1 MLVTIERFELP
12 RGISSN
18 QFCRLLPSTTRPYS
32 HYFLNLWYGAES
44 NRRHS
49 DFQSDALPTELPHHS
64 TSICQRSFYIK
75 NKILHSPCCLVENKE
90 FNFVIILNYYFY
102 RSSFR
107 INPLHQ
113 PPNRLEVLIDI
124 CEILV
129 IILYCNIVLYIIII
143 VYCTKNFK
151 NL

>member
-1 MLVTIERFELP
+1 MRISPCIFAECHLRPLGHMVIIFLICGTGRNRTADTQIFSLMLYQLSYRT
-12 RGISSN
+12 
-18 QFCRLLPSTTRPYS
+18 
-32 HYFLNLWYGAES
+32 
-44 NRRHS
+44 
-49 DFQSDALPTELPHHS
+49 
-64 TSICQRSFYIK
+64 
-75 NKILHSPCCLVENKE
+75 ILHQYVKDLFILKTKFFILLVVSVENKE

-102 RSSFR
+102 RSFFR

-124 CEILV
+124 CEIVV

-151 NL
+151 KL